1 MRGLTER
8 PLNLENREKR
18 RSSGLHRALAKQDCR
33 DELVENAVK
42 KRVCASPVSTTLACK
57 NCADYAISWPVAA
70 RTFAY
75 ALQSSLWTTG
85 ALFAPERRPIVLK
98 RAKSGYSDQGEH
110 E

>member
-70 RTFAY
+70 RTFA
-75 ALQSSLWTTG
+75 SP
-85 ALFAPERRPIVLK
+85 PELLVDHWGIV
-98 RAKSGYSDQGEH
+98 RA
-110 E
+110 

>member
-70 RTFAY
+70 RTFASPPE
-75 ALQSSLWTTG
+75 LLVDHWG
-85 ALFAPERRPIVLK
+85 IVAPERRRRGHCAQAREERLLGS
-98 RAKSGYSDQGEH
+98 R
-110 E
+110 

>member
-42 KRVCASPVSTTLACK
+42 KKGLCLT
-57 NCADYAISWPVAA
+57 
-70 RTFAY
+70 
-75 ALQSSLWTTG
+75 
-85 ALFAPERRPIVLK
+85 
-98 RAKSGYSDQGEH
+98 GEH
-110 E
+110 HACLQKLR